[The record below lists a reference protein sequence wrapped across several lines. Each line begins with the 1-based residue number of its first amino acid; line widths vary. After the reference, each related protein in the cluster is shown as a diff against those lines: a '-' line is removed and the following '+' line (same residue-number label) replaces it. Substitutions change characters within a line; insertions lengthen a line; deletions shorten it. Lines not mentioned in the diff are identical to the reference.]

1 MLGKTK
7 IIQIGNSVG
16 IVLPKEVLA
25 ALHAEK
31 GDTLTLNTTPDGVR
45 ISAYDPEVQKQ
56 VDAGREVMRDY
67 RDTLR
72 ALAK

>member
-1 MLGKTK
+1 MFGKTK

-16 IVLPKEVLA
+16 IVLPKEALA
-25 ALHAEK
+25 ALHAKK
-31 GDTLTLNTTPDGVR
+31 GDTVILSAAPDGLRV
-45 ISAYDPEVQKQ
+45 SAYDPEVQKQ